1 MIDNL
6 LHYGGAP
13 TNSKQ
18 QAQPPLPSCPPLSH
32 PPSAIDQEQRARA
45 NQPIA
50 APESSHP
57 LVVPKAYGGLRRK
70 TQDIESGIAPHR
82 AHIGGGGIADTD
94 TASQTKNMPPH
105 QQQCSRCR
113 AARPVLRRPRTGAR
127 LCRACFLRAFED
139 EVHETIV
146 AHGLFRPGERVAVG
160 ASGGK
165 DSTVLASV
173 LATLNRRH
181 GYGLDL
187 FLLSVDEG
195 IAGYRDDSLDAVRQ
209 HAETFNMPL
218 VVVSY
223 KQLYGW
229 SMDEV
234 VRSVGTRGN
243 CTYCGVLRR
252 QALDRGA
259 AASKADKVATGHNAD
274 DAAETVLLNLLRG
287 DVARL
292 GRTASAETGAG
303 GPLPR
308 VKPLRCAYEKEVVAY
323 AYFAGLK
330 YFSTECA
337 YAPFAARGLAR
348 DFVKDLEAA
357 RPSAIADLLHSA
369 ETLRVAVAAVA
380 VSAGAG
386 ASCSAAA
393 AAAAPGSSCSAG
405 GASCGGGGGKGPAA
419 ASCNQEGCAGK
430 EAATARIGRG
440 GAAAAVAAPAAA
452 LPAAAPGPKTCVRCG
467 YMTSQEVC
475 KACTLLEG
483 LNKGRA
489 RVELLQ
495 S

>member
-1 MIDNL
+1 MTTQGTCD
-6 LHYGGAP
+6 AAAAA
-13 TNSKQ
+13 S
-18 QAQPPLPSCPPLSH
+18 
-32 PPSAIDQEQRARA
+32 SA
-45 NQPIA
+45 A
-50 APESSHP
+50 APEAS
-57 LVVPKAYGGLRRK
+57 A
-70 TQDIESGIAPHR
+70 APQPQE
-82 AHIGGGGIADTD
+82 AAP
-94 TASQTKNMPPH
+94 PPH
-105 QQQCSRCR
+105 GRPPRSTNNASGGCERCR

-127 LCRACFLRAFED
+127 LCRPCFLRAFED
-139 EVHETIV
+139 EVHETV
-146 AHGLFRPGERVAVG
+146 VSHGLFKPGDRVAVG

-165 DSTVLASV
+165 DSTVLAAV
-173 LATLNRRH
+173 LSTLNQRY
-181 GYGLDL
+181 GYALDL

-195 IAGYRDDSLDAVRQ
+195 IAGYRDDSLEAVRR
-209 HAETFNMPL
+209 HSETFGLPL

-234 VRSVGTRGN
+234 VRAVGTRGN

-259 AASKADKVATGHNAD
+259 SASGATKVATGHNAD

-292 GRTASAETGAG
+292 GRTAAAETGAG

-323 AYFAGLK
+323 AYFAGLG

-369 ETLRVAVAAVA
+369 ETLRVV
-380 VSAGAG
+380 
-386 ASCSAAA
+386 AAA
-393 AAAAPGSSCSAG
+393 AGPAAGAAAGTGDAACLTAAACS
-405 GASCGGGGGKGPAA
+405 GAACAGGGGDGGAGGCGASKG
-419 ASCNQEGCAGK
+419 SCGSCGS
-430 EAATARIGRG
+430 RGGRG
-440 GAAAAVAAPAAA
+440 GGVEGCSGAAATGGGTPAAAPAAA
-452 LPAAAPGPKTCVRCG
+452 APPAGGRPKVCVRCG

-475 KACTLLEG
+475 KACVLLEG

-489 RVELLQ
+489 RLELQ
-495 S
+495 AS

>member
-1 MIDNL
+1 M
-6 LHYGGAP
+6 GAGSRRR
-13 TNSKQ
+13 T
-18 QAQPPLPSCPPLSH
+18 
-32 PPSAIDQEQRARA
+32 
-45 NQPIA
+45 
-50 APESSHP
+50 
-57 LVVPKAYGGLRRK
+57 VV
-70 TQDIESGIAPHR
+70 
-82 AHIGGGGIADTD
+82 GGGGEHANPKT
-94 TASQTKNMPPH
+94 MPPP
-105 QQQCSRCR
+105 QCERCK

-139 EVHETIV
+139 EVHETVV
-146 AHGLFRPGERVAVG
+146 AHRLFRRGERVAIG

-165 DSTVLASV
+165 DSTVLAAV
-173 LATLNRRH
+173 LSTLNQRH
-181 GYGLDL
+181 DYGLDL

-209 HAETFNMPL
+209 HAETFQMPL
-218 VVVSY
+218 TVVSY

-369 ETLRVAVAAVA
+369 ETLRVAA
-380 VSAGAG
+380 SAGAG
-386 ASCSAAA
+386 SGGGPSAASAAAGKACVASSSAASGCGGGVGDGSCAKEGCAGKAAA
-393 AAAAPGSSCSAG
+393 AAAAARIAG
-405 GASCGGGGGKGPAA
+405 GA
-419 ASCNQEGCAGK
+419 
-430 EAATARIGRG
+430 ATT
-440 GAAAAVAAPAAA
+440 APA
-452 LPAAAPGPKTCVRCG
+452 PGGPKACVRCG

>member
-1 MIDNL
+1 MTTPEAAAATAA
-6 LHYGGAP
+6 AP
-13 TNSKQ
+13 TPPQ
-18 QAQPPLPSCPPLSH
+18 QKIQPSPPTTTTTL
-32 PPSAIDQEQRARA
+32 
-45 NQPIA
+45 
-50 APESSHP
+50 
-57 LVVPKAYGGLRRK
+57 
-70 TQDIESGIAPHR
+70 
-82 AHIGGGGIADTD
+82 GGG
-94 TASQTKNMPPH
+94 
-105 QQQCSRCR
+105 CERCR

-139 EVHETIV
+139 EVHETVV
-146 AHGLFRPGERVAVG
+146 AHKLFRPGERVAIG

-165 DSTVLASV
+165 DSTVLAAV
-173 LATLNRRH
+173 LARLNARH

-195 IAGYRDDSLDAVRQ
+195 IAGYRDDSLDAVRK
-209 HAETFNMPL
+209 HSEAFGMPL
-218 VVVSY
+218 TVVSY

-234 VRSVGTRGN
+234 VRAVGTRGN

-259 AASKADKVATGHNAD
+259 AACKADKVATGHNAD
-274 DAAETVLLNLLRG
+274 DAAETLLLNLLRG

-292 GRTASAETGAG
+292 GRTAAAETGAG

-323 AYFAGLK
+323 AYFAGLA

-357 RPSAIADLLHSA
+357 RPSAIADMLHSA
-369 ETLRVAVAAVA
+369 ETLRVAVGGGGGGGVGGAAAAWASEGGACGAPSSSGAVA
-380 VSAGAG
+380 CSGDGRGCGGGGGGGGGGGRARCGGGGSGGVN
-386 ASCSAAA
+386 ASRAA
-393 AAAAPGSSCSAG
+393 AAAAP
-405 GASCGGGGGKGPAA
+405 
-419 ASCNQEGCAGK
+419 
-430 EAATARIGRG
+430 TR
-440 GAAAAVAAPAAA
+440 
-452 LPAAAPGPKTCVRCG
+452 PKACVRCG

-489 RVELLQ
+489 RVELAHQ
-495 S
+495 EG